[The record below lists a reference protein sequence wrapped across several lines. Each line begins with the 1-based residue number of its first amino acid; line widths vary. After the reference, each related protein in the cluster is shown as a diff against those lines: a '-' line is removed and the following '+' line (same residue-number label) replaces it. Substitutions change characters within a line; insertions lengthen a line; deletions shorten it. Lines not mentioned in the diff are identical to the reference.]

1 MVVVTGRPSQDSS
14 LRWLTADP
22 ARAVAFALLIAYTL
36 AATIA
41 VTTHWY
47 FEDADA
53 YWNAAERLRAGQPLY
68 IGGGAEPWT
77 YRYAPWFAIAWV
89 PLSYLPHGGVMT
101 GWAILLA
108 LSAAWLA
115 WPDWRSPASV
125 ALTLICLPDLLR
137 VTSTG
142 NVQPLLLAA
151 IAYGM
156 TSRWGPLL
164 IGAAASLKGWP
175 ILFALPWW
183 DRRILVAAGVAAVL
197 VAPMLLDLSGYPTSR
212 EFITPGTL
220 SIALVVSRL
229 RVAHP
234 VLARCS
240 IQPTC

>member
-1 MVVVTGRPSQDSS
+1 MNVRALPAPIDLLRPI
-14 LRWLTADP
+14 TANLP
-22 ARAVAFALLIAYTL
+22 RAVVFAILIAYAL
-36 AATIA
+36 AAVIA

-53 YWNAAERLRAGQPLY
+53 YWHAAERLRSGEPLY
-68 IGGGAEPWT
+68 VGGGAEPWT
-77 YRYAPWFAIAWV
+77 YRYAPWFALAWV
-89 PLSYLPHGGVMT
+89 PASYLPHGLVMAV
-101 GWAILLA
+101 WAVLLA

-125 ALTLICLPDLLR
+125 ALTLLVLPDLIR

-151 IAYGM
+151 VAYGM

-183 DRRILVAAGVAAVL
+183 DRRILVAVAVAALL
-197 VAPMLLDLSGYPTSR
+197 VAPLLLDSTGYPTSR
-212 EFITPGTL
+212 ELFTPGTL
-220 SIALVVSRL
+220 SIALVAARL
-229 RVAHP
+229 RSP
-234 VLARCS
+234 G
-240 IQPTC
+240 